1 MVLPIYKVLSLVIR
15 VFSKPLV
22 TYIKQAHLKNDS
34 HSSYPMLRKMFI
46 GLGNTYNRAE
56 TWVNRKFM
64 KIETQFAYK

>member
-22 TYIKQAHLKNDS
+22 TYIKQVTIKNDA
-34 HSSYPMLRKMFI
+34 HSSHPLLRKGFI
-46 GLGNTYNRAE
+46 YMGNTYNKGE

-64 KIETQFAYK
+64 KI

>member
-22 TYIKQAHLKNDS
+22 TYIKQVTLKNDA
-34 HSSYPMLRKMFI
+34 HSSHPLLRRGFI
-46 GLGNTYNRAE
+46 NLGNTYNKCE

-64 KIETQFAYK
+64 KI